1 MRISFFSNFFNAHQ
15 LPIALGLSSAP
26 SVDYSFISL
35 CGDIDVVGRASLD
48 DAYPFVI
55 SAYKG
60 DECRREAMRHA
71 LEDDVVVFG
80 DLAGQEEYI
89 EARAKTNKP
98 FMRYAERLLKRG
110 DWWRF
115 VPPKRY
121 RTWKRFGKYKNDS
134 IVILCSSAFTAR
146 DLSMFGFPIEKCL
159 KWGYF
164 PQVELHPIE
173 ARERELP
180 WDGSLCS
187 AQRLIP
193 LKRVDMQVR
202 MMAKLKEHGYGCR
215 LTIAGDGPERQNL
228 EELTRTLGVT
238 DRVSFV
244 GQLAPDKVHNLM
256 RSHDVFL
263 ATSNRKEGWG
273 ATINEAMA
281 SGCVVVASDEM
292 GSAPYLIKDGRN
304 GHLFDS
310 GSEDDF
316 LGKVRCVLDDPKK
329 SRELQARAVSTLA
342 GEWGAEEAA
351 RRLVRYCEAM
361 ASGSELQFESGPLS
375 AAFR

>member
-15 LPIALGLSSAP
+15 LPIALGLAGAP
-26 SVDYSFISL
+26 DVDYSFISL
-35 CGDIDVVGRASLD
+35 CDDIDVVGRESLD
-48 DAYPFVI
+48 DDYPFVI
-55 SAYKG
+55 PAYRGEACK
-60 DECRREAMRHA
+60 REAMRHA
-71 LEDDVVVFG
+71 LEDDIVVFG

-89 EARAKTNKP
+89 EARAKTGKP
-98 FMRYAERLLKRG
+98 FLRYAERLLKRG

-121 RTWKRFGKYKNDS
+121 RTWKRFGKYKNDDMT
-134 IVILCSSAFTAR
+134 ILCSSAFTAR
-146 DLSMFGFPIEKCL
+146 DLSMFGFPVEKCL

-164 PQVELHPIE
+164 PQVDIYPIE
-173 ARERELP
+173 ARECELP

-202 MMAKLKEHGYGCR
+202 LIARLKERGYCCR
-215 LTIAGDGPERQNL
+215 LAIAGDGPERQKL
-228 EELTRTLGVT
+228 EELARSLDVA
-238 DRVSFV
+238 DLVKFA
-244 GQLAPDKVHNLM
+244 GQLNPNDVQSLM

-292 GSAPYLIKDGRN
+292 GAAPYLIKDGNN
-304 GHLFDS
+304 GLLFDS

-316 LGKVRCVLDDPKK
+316 LRKVRCALDSPMK

-342 GEWGAEEAA
+342 GEWSAGEAA
-351 RRLVRYCEAM
+351 RRLVRYCEAILD
-361 ASGSELQFESGPLS
+361 GSELQFESGPMS
-375 AAFR
+375 AACR